1 MVDLVMGL
9 FSVVD
14 WLLGLLLLIVFIS
27 TILRLVRADESNAF
41 VRGLHALVDPLTR
54 KLARRF
60 PKLIMVQNGMMLDL
74 SPTVLMLGIGA
85 LKIFLPY
92 VERAVVGAM

>member
-1 MVDLVMGL
+1 MVDLVMGV

-14 WLLGLLLLIVFIS
+14 WILGLLLIVVFVS
-27 TILRLVRADESNAF
+27 TILRLVRADENNVV
-41 VRGLHALVDPLTR
+41 VRSLHALVDPMTR

-74 SPTVLMLGIGA
+74 SPTVLLLSIGA

-92 VERAVVGAM
+92 VERAIVGAM